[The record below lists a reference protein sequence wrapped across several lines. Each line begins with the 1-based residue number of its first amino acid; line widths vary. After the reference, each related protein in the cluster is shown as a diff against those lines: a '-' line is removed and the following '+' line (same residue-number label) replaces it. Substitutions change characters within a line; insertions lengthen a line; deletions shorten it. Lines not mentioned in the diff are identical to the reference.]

1 MPDLSITDAGRMDAA
16 DPLLKLR
23 QAAKGFEQ
31 QFVAQLLKPMTE
43 RSEST
48 SELFGEDPGSAPF
61 QGLFV
66 DGMAEH
72 AAGGLGIARIIER
85 TLAARLHRGAAQ
97 APTAPTAP

>member
-1 MPDLSITDAGRMDAA
+1 MPDLAVTEAGRMNAS
-16 DPLLKLR
+16 DPRVRLK

-48 SELFGEDPGSAPF
+48 DELFGEDPGATTF

-66 DGMAEH
+66 DGLAEH
-72 AAGGLGIARIIER
+72 ASGNLGVAKIIEQ
-85 TLAARLHRGAAQ
+85 AMAKRLHNRQTDQYSG
-97 APTAPTAP
+97 